1 MPEIFLDNVELLSVE
16 VEAIYNLVKFRP
28 EYYFQKA
35 NIT

>member
-1 MPEIFLDNVELLSVE
+1 MPEIFLDNVE